1 MNNKGSEL
9 QAKSKKGVLSLLK
22 QNRHLL
28 ANRLINTYQEELG
41 LDPVDEGSLKGQDL
55 NDPELVG
62 MTTVDQ
68 RLDSKKNLIP
78 DFKSQQLSA

>member
-1 MNNKGSEL
+1 MNNTGPEP
-9 QAKSKKGVLSLLK
+9 QTKSKKGVFSLLK

-41 LDPVDEGSLKGQDL
+41 LDPVEDKSTKEHEL

-62 MTTVDQ
+62 MTTID
-68 RLDSKKNLIP
+68 
-78 DFKSQQLSA
+78 

>member
-1 MNNKGSEL
+1 MNNTGPEP
-9 QAKSKKGVLSLLK
+9 QTKSKKGVLSLLK

-41 LDPVDEGSLKGQDL
+41 LDPVEDKSPKEHEL

-62 MTTVDQ
+62 MTTID
-68 RLDSKKNLIP
+68 
-78 DFKSQQLSA
+78 